1 MEVLSNLFNVALI
14 VATIRTTAPILL
26 VALGGSFTTKAGIF
40 NIGLEGQMLIAAF
53 FAVVGSIYTG
63 SSVGGLLIGVSAALV
78 FALIYAVLV
87 VSFRANEVVVG
98 LALNI
103 LAGGMTVSLLKAIF
117 GTRGSV
123 VGRGIVGLP
132 KVQIPG
138 ARDLL
143 GTSAQ
148 LISGFTPLVYVAFL
162 SVPLLMLFYGRTRLG
177 LYIRVVGE
185 KPDAA
190 EALGISIVWVRYA
203 ASLLCGLFAGLA
215 GAHLSLGY
223 ITMFTENMSSGRGFM
238 AVAILI
244 FSGGNPP
251 KVLAG
256 CLLFGLADAFS
267 LRLQTFGF
275 PSYLVL
281 AVPYTVALVALFV
294 LSWRG
299 RPKRIRETL
308 DSMRRALSV
317 QPQEPDLPHQARAG
331 IRES

>member
-1 MEVLSNLFNVALI
+1 MEILNNLFNVALV

-40 NIGLEGQMLIAAF
+40 NIGLEGQMLISAF
-53 FAVVGSIYTG
+53 FAVIGSIWTG
-63 SSVGGLLIGVSAALV
+63 SSLGGLLIGVAAALA
-78 FALIYAVLV
+78 FALVYAVLV

-103 LAGGMTVSLLKAIF
+103 LAGGMTVSLMKAIF
-117 GTRGSV
+117 GTRGSI
-123 VGRGIVGLP
+123 VGRGIIGLP
-132 KVQIPG
+132 KLQVPG
-138 ARDLL
+138 ARDVL
-143 GTSAQ
+143 GPAYAQ
-148 LISGFTPLVYVAFL
+148 LISGYTPLVYVAFIA
-162 SVPLLMLFYGRTRLG
+162 VPLLVLFYGRTRLG

-185 KPDAA
+185 KPEAA
-190 EALGISIVWVRYA
+190 EALGISIAGVRYA
-203 ASLLCGLFAGLA
+203 AALLCGLLAGLA

-244 FSGGNPP
+244 FSAGDPL
-251 KVLAG
+251 KVLGG
-256 CLLFGLADAFS
+256 CLLFGFADALS

-281 AVPYTVALVALFV
+281 AVPYAVALAALFA

-299 RPKRIRETL
+299 RPKMIRETL
-308 DSMRRALSV
+308 DTMRRAFAHPTSTEEARDA
-317 QPQEPDLPHQARAG
+317 PLPR
-331 IRES
+331 S

>member
-1 MEVLSNLFNVALI
+1 MEVLSTIFNVALI

-53 FAVVGSIYTG
+53 FAVLGSIWTG
-63 SSVGGLLIGVSAALV
+63 SSLGGMVIGVAAALV
-78 FALIYAVLV
+78 FALVFAVLV
-87 VSFRANEVVVG
+87 ISFRANEVVVG

-103 LAGGMTVSLLKAIF
+103 LAGGMTISLMKAIF
-117 GTRGSV
+117 GTRGSI

-138 ARDLL
+138 ARDIL
-143 GTSAQ
+143 GPYAQ
-148 LISGFTPLVYVAFL
+148 LISGYTPLIYVAFIA
-162 SVPLLMLFYGRTRLG
+162 VPLLILIYNRTRLG

-185 KPDAA
+185 KPEAA
-190 EALGISIVWVRYA
+190 EALGISIAKVRYTA
-203 ASLLCGLFAGLA
+203 ALLCGLLAGLA
-215 GAHLSLGY
+215 GAHMSLGY

-244 FSGGNPP
+244 FSGGDPLR
-251 KVLAG
+251 VLAG
-256 CLLFGLADAFS
+256 CLLFGFADALS

-281 AVPYTVALVALFV
+281 AVPYTVALTALFA
-294 LSWRG
+294 LSWKA
-299 RPKRIRETL
+299 RPKLIRET
-308 DSMRRALSV
+308 METMQRAFSV
-317 QPQEPDLPHQARAG
+317 HPAKSETPGTRSN
-331 IRES
+331 RS

>member
-1 MEVLSNLFNVALI
+1 MEVLSTVFNVALI

-53 FAVVGSIYTG
+53 FAVLGSIWTG
-63 SSVGGLLIGVSAALV
+63 SSLGGMVIGVAAALV
-78 FALIYAVLV
+78 FALVFAVLV
-87 VSFRANEVVVG
+87 ISFRANEVVVG

-103 LAGGMTVSLLKAIF
+103 LAGGMTISLMKAIF
-117 GTRGSV
+117 GTRGSI

-138 ARDLL
+138 ARDIL
-143 GTSAQ
+143 GPYAQ
-148 LISGFTPLVYVAFL
+148 LISGYTPLIYVAFIA
-162 SVPLLMLFYGRTRLG
+162 VPLLILIYNRTRLG

-185 KPDAA
+185 KPEAA
-190 EALGISIVWVRYA
+190 EALGISIAKVRYTA
-203 ASLLCGLFAGLA
+203 ALLCGLLAGLA
-215 GAHLSLGY
+215 GAHMSLGY

-244 FSGGNPP
+244 FSGGDPLR
-251 KVLAG
+251 VLAG
-256 CLLFGLADAFS
+256 CLLFGFADALS

-281 AVPYTVALVALFV
+281 AVPYTVALTALFA
-294 LSWRG
+294 LSWKA
-299 RPKRIRETL
+299 RPKLIRET
-308 DSMRRALSV
+308 METMQRALSV
-317 QPQEPDLPHQARAG
+317 HPAKSETPDTRSN
-331 IRES
+331 RS